1 MGGIDRSLI
10 AAAPI
15 SDAGGQ
21 VPGDDA
27 AVQAGDD
34 DHGDDDETQ
43 ILTLLRQF
51 QLSQMINHNHHH
63 QWWDF
68 VTDRFPPSSLWTDSH
83 HGGNLSWWE

>member
-27 AVQAGDD
+27 VDDDGDD
-34 DHGDDDETQ
+34 DGAMCQVPGDDPADDDDGDDDGARYQ
-43 ILTLLRQF
+43 VMMLLFRVVIMMVMAM
-51 QLSQMINHNHHH
+51 L
-63 QWWDF
+63 WW
-68 VTDRFPPSSLWTDSH
+68 
-83 HGGNLSWWE
+83 

>member
-27 AVQAGDD
+27 AVQASDD
-34 DHGDDDETQ
+34 DRGDDDETQ
-43 ILTLLRQF
+43 ILA
-51 QLSQMINHNHHH
+51 
-63 QWWDF
+63 
-68 VTDRFPPSSLWTDSH
+68 
-83 HGGNLSWWE
+83 

>member
-27 AVQAGDD
+27 AVQASDD
-34 DHGDDDETQ
+34 DRGDDDETQ

-51 QLSQMINHNHHH
+51 QLSQMINHNHH

-68 VTDRFPPSSLWTDSH
+68 VT
-83 HGGNLSWWE
+83 